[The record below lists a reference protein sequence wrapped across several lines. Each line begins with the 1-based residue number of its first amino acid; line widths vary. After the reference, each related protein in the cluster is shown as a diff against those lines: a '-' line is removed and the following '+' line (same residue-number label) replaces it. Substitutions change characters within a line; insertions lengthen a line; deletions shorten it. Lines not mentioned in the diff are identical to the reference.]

1 MSKTTQD
8 TIQSNIFKNK
18 MGNVRFVTM
27 NETMY
32 SIRTSVLW
40 NNMISSLR
48 YNNNYYDR
56 DFPLNINDVE
66 TFVIVDNSIR
76 NSIRKGR
83 DSDVL

>member
-1 MSKTTQD
+1 M
-8 TIQSNIFKNK
+8 
-18 MGNVRFVTM
+18 NVI
-27 NETMY
+27 MY

-48 YNNNYYDR
+48 YNNNYSDK
-56 DFPLNINDVE
+56 DFPLNINDVG

-83 DSDVL
+83 DSDVI